1 LTRFIPERIYVEEAV
16 QHLPLTRQI
25 LKRCAHVPAEYI
37 SSTKE
42 LIHQFR
48 SKNRNNGAPPKA
60 LLLAQNRGRFL
71 EPCPGTKKYLC
82 CGYTILNMGTGCPLD
97 CSYCVLQAYL
107 NNPFI
112 TLYVNLDDM
121 WHELASSPHFKSKT
135 VARIGTGEYG
145 DSLALEHITDFVPE
159 FASFLKSQKTAILE
173 LKTKT
178 TAIEPLCG
186 LDHGG
191 RIIVSWS
198 LNAQEVAQAEE
209 QASATVVERIK
220 AAQRLVKE
228 GYRIGFHFDP
238 LILYQGWEQKYQRVV
253 DLIAGHI
260 PPASI
265 AWVSMGALR
274 FMPGLKAIS
283 MARFSNTKIFAEEF
297 IMGLD
302 GKMRYFQPLRIE
314 LFARMAEWLRQYAP
328 DIFIYLCMES
338 PIVWKQSL
346 GFAPESNAEL
356 KKMLDDRINW

>member
-1 LTRFIPERIYVEEAV
+1 LTRFSPERIFVEEAV
-16 QHLPLTRQI
+16 QRLPLTRKI

-37 SSTKE
+37 SSAKV
-42 LIHQFR
+42 LIQQYR
-48 SKNRNNGAPPKA
+48 EQNSNSAALQKV

-82 CGYTILNMGTGCPLD
+82 CGYTILNLGTGCPLD

-112 TLYVNLDDM
+112 THYVNLEDM
-121 WHELASSPHFKSKT
+121 WRELESSPHLKSENI
-135 VARIGTGEYG
+135 VRIGTGEYG
-145 DSLALEHITDFVPE
+145 DSLALEHVTDFVPE
-159 FASFLKSQKTAILE
+159 AVSLFKGQKRAILE

-178 TAIEPLCG
+178 TAIEPLLG

-198 LNAQEVAQAEE
+198 LNAEQVAQAEE
-209 QASATVVERIK
+209 QASATVFERIK
-220 AAQRLVKE
+220 AAQRLIQE

-238 LILYQGWEQKYQRVV
+238 LVLYRGWEEGYQRVV
-253 DLIAGHI
+253 ELIAEHI
-260 PPASI
+260 PPAAI

-274 FMPGLKAIS
+274 YMPALKAIS
-283 MARFSNTKIFAEEF
+283 MERFSKTKIFTEEF
-297 IMGLD
+297 IIGHD
-302 GKMRYFQPLRIE
+302 GKMRYYQPLRIE
-314 LFARMAEWLRQYAP
+314 LFARMAQWLRQYAP

-346 GFAPESNAEL
+346 GFAPASNAEL
-356 KKMLDDRINW
+356 KKMLDERINW

>member
-1 LTRFIPERIYVEEAV
+1 MTRFIPERIYVEEAV

-112 TLYVNLDDM
+112 TMYVNLDDM
-121 WHELASSPHFKSKT
+121 WHELESSPHFKSQT

-145 DSLALEHITDFVPE
+145 DSLALEHITDFIPE

-238 LILYQGWEQKYQRVV
+238 LILYPGWEQGYQRVV
-253 DLIAGHI
+253 ALIAGHI

-314 LFARMAEWLRQYAP
+314 LFARMAEWLRQYAS